1 MHFANGMS
9 YDLYFHFFSG
19 PALDPQAI
27 LVDDELLSLMM
38 PAIDTIIVSCSSDT
52 GLIIIEGKLKA
63 SEHRTINLKDDS
75 RFKLKFEGGNCIA
88 SLS

>member
-1 MHFANGMS
+1 
-9 YDLYFHFFSG
+9 
-19 PALDPQAI
+19 
-27 LVDDELLSLMM
+27 MM

-75 RFKLKFEGGNCIA
+75 RFKLKVEIVSHHLVKAAILQSIIQKGNIFYTHAIQGVYEG
-88 SLS
+88 